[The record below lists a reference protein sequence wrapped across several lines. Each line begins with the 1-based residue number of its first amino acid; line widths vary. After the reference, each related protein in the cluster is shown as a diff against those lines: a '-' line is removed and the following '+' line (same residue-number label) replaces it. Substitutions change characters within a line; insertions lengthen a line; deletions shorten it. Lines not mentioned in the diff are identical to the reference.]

1 MGPIINWQVRRH
13 SGNEK
18 GKKSRIGASFT
29 KKRHPEHLNSVA
41 FNTLNNKFI
50 SNIQCGQ
57 KATFFASIFWNLT
70 SLSSNVIEIYN
81 ISNSLNHISF

>member
-57 KATFFASIFWNLT
+57 KATFFAGIFWNLT
-70 SLSSNVIEIYN
+70 YQYLFKDFINNFQPILET
-81 ISNSLNHISF
+81 FC